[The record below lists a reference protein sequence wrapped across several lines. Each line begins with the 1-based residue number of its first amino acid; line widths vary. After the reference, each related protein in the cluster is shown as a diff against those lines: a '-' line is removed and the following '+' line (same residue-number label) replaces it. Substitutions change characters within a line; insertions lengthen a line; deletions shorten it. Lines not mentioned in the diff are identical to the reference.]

1 MIDTVII
8 GSGPAGISAA
18 IYLKMVG
25 IDSLILTTNNSSL
38 HKAKEIENYY
48 GFKKISGE
56 ELYNTGIEQAKS
68 FDIPVIEEEVIGID
82 YDDTYT
88 VITDKNSY
96 KTRTIILATG
106 LSRRSLTTR
115 SLQQFEG
122 SGISYCAVCDGF
134 FYKNKTIGVVGNS
147 NYAIKE
153 ISHLKNISNDIILF
167 TNGESDDEL
176 KKNFDFPIYTNKI
189 KEFLGDKRLEKV
201 LLDNDEEIKVDGLF
215 IAVGVASGIDFAK
228 KLGIESKDNKII
240 VDEEMKTNIPG
251 IFAIGDVIGGSLQVN
266 KAASDGGIVSK
277 SIVKYLR
284 EKEY

>member
-18 IYLKMVG
+18 IYLKRVG

-48 GFKKISGE
+48 GFRKISGE
-56 ELYNTGIEQAKS
+56 ELYNMGIEQAKS

-82 YDDTYT
+82 YDDTYN

-96 KTRTIILATG
+96 KTRTIVLATG
-106 LSRRSLTTR
+106 LSRRSLSTK
-115 SLQQFEG
+115 SLQKFEG

-134 FYKNKTIGVVGNS
+134 FYKNKKIGVIGNS

-153 ISHLKNISNDIILF
+153 INHLKNISNNIILF
-167 TNGESDDEL
+167 TNGENDDEL

-189 KEFLGDKRLEKV
+189 KEFLGNERLEKI
-201 LLDNDEEIKVDGLF
+201 LLENNEEIKVDGVF
-215 IAVGVASGIDFAK
+215 IAVGVANGIDFAK

-240 VDEEMKTNIPG
+240 VDDEKQTNIPG

-277 SIVKYLR
+277 SIVKYL
-284 EKEY
+284 KEI